1 MTTRSSDWLED
12 LLVEEGARFDLPTP
26 NLRSAVTAR
35 LVEPRRAVGSRR
47 RLALAVAVAA
57 AIALVL
63 TLAIEPARSGVAEFF
78 GLIEGYEIEIVDAPS
93 TPVPRAT
100 AHPSAAA
107 TSISIPTST
116 GTPAATAEPTQPT
129 AVEVIAE
136 RATLAEAEAFIGAP
150 LVLLDERGEPEVFV
164 TTSSGAA
171 FAILRYADL
180 DLWQTTETLVYFG
193 KVGPPGTVIET
204 PLVNGSAG
212 YWVEGPRT
220 IRFSPGE
227 DAAVLEVLRNSLIW
241 RSEERLYRI
250 ETDLS
255 FEETLAIA
263 EGLP

>member
-1 MTTRSSDWLED
+1 MTTGSYDWLEN
-12 LLVEEGARFDLPTP
+12 LLVEEGAGFDIPTP
-26 NLRSAVTAR
+26 NLRAGVVAR
-35 LVEPRRAVGSRR
+35 LAEPRSPVRSRQ
-47 RLALAVAVAA
+47 RLALAIAAAA

-100 AHPSAAA
+100 ALPRSTAA
-107 TSISIPTST
+107 STST
-116 GTPAATAEPTQPT
+116 STATPAATPEPTQPT

-136 RATLAEAEAFIGAP
+136 RATFAEAEAFIGAP
-150 LVLLDERGEPEVFV
+150 LVVLDGRGEPEVFV

-171 FAILRYADL
+171 FAILRYTDL
-180 DLWQTTETLVYFG
+180 DLWQTTQTLVYFG

-220 IRFSPGE
+220 IRFSPEE
-227 DAAVLEVLRNSLIW
+227 DAAGLEVLRNSLIW

-250 ETDLS
+250 ETDLP
-255 FEETLAIA
+255 FEQALAIA
-263 EGLP
+263 EQLP